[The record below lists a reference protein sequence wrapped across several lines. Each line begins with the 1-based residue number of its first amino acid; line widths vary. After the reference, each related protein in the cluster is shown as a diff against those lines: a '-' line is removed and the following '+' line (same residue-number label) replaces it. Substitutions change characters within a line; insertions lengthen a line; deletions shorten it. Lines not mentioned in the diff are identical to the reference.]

1 MDDTINAFTR
11 LLFKDEMVQ
20 RLANLAY
27 GHLIDGKQDAL
38 RLLSGYLVQR
48 GCVVIIKGH
57 QIRAQSSATR
67 AAFPPQIIFDLHGGA
82 YTEFGDVAQM
92 VKMNVNCKSYYL
104 DKTGTEDLYA
114 MEHRYVDEGGTVT
127 PYRSVEEGALLR
139 D

>member
-1 MDDTINAFTR
+1 MDDTITAFTR

-27 GHLIDGKQDAL
+27 GHLIAGKQDAL

-48 GCVVIIKGH
+48 GCTVIIKGH
-57 QIRAQSSATR
+57 EVRARSAGSR
-67 AAFPPQIIFDLHGGA
+67 AAFPPQVIFNLHGGETA
-82 YTEFGDVAQM
+82 YGGVAQM
-92 VKMNVNCKSYYL
+92 VATSVNCKVYYL
-104 DKTGTEDLYA
+104 DKTGSEDLHE

-127 PYRSVEEGALLR
+127 PYRSVEEGDLLR